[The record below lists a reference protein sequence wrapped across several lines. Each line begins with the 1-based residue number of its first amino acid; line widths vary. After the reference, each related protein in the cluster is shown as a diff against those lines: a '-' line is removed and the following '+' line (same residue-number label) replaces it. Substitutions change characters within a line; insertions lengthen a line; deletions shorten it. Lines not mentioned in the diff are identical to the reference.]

1 MCEMSKRIR
10 DLAGI
15 VLDGGD
21 LTRQQGLDLARTDG
35 QEIYDL
41 FYWANRIRLHFV
53 GPAVHGC
60 GIVAG
65 KVGACEEDCGFCS
78 QSAHHRTHIQGQTVL
93 GMDAIVEAARRG
105 TADGVSCF
113 GLVNSGLGPTDQEIE
128 QFAESLQR
136 ICAQGGMDIC
146 ASLGVLTE
154 AQAQRLYDLGV
165 RKYNHNLQTSRRF
178 WPSICTTHTYDQ
190 RIDTVRLCKQV
201 GMDACCGGLFG
212 MGETWEDRV
221 DLALE
226 LRDLNVDI
234 VPLNFLIPI
243 PGTPLEGQANLT
255 TFECLKIVS
264 LYRFLL
270 PNRRIKVSGGR
281 EVHLRDLQSW
291 MFFAGAN
298 GFLIGHYLT
307 TRGRSVQQDLQMLH
321 DLQLPLAGAASGGH
335 GPAEAAT
342 GSVNSTRAVHEQV
355 ARHIPASHT

>member
-1 MCEMSKRIR
+1 MCEMSERTRKM
-10 DLAGI
+10 AGI
-15 VLDGGD
+15 VLDGGS

-35 QEIYDL
+35 QEMYDL

-65 KVGACEEDCGFCS
+65 KVGACAEDCRFCS
-78 QSAHHRTHIQGQTVL
+78 QSAHHKTHIDRPTIL
-93 GMDAIVEAARRG
+93 DPDAIVEAARRSAG
-105 TADGVSCF
+105 DGVSCF
-113 GLVNSGLGPTDQEIE
+113 GLVNSGLGPTDEEIE
-128 QFAESLQR
+128 RFAESLRQVCR
-136 ICAQGGMDIC
+136 EGWMDVC

-178 WPSICTTHTYDQ
+178 WPSTCTTHTYDQ
-190 RIDTVRLCKQV
+190 RIETVRLCKQM

-221 DLALE
+221 DLALQ
-226 LRDLNVDI
+226 LRDLKVDV

-243 PGTPLEGQANLT
+243 PGTPLAGCASLA
-255 TFECLKIVS
+255 TFDCLKIVS

-270 PNRRIKVSGGR
+270 PGQRIKVSGGR
-281 EVHLRDLQSW
+281 EIHLRDLQSW

-298 GFLIGHYLT
+298 GFLIGNYLT
-307 TRGRSVQQDLQMLH
+307 TCGRSVQQDLQMLQ
-321 DLQLPLAGAASGGH
+321 DLQLPLAGAASVEP
-335 GPAEAAT
+335 GPPLGAS
-342 GSVNSTRAVHEQV
+342 GPVDNTRAVHDQV
-355 ARHIPASHT
+355 ARHIPASNP